1 MHIRESFQE
10 IYLASNETI
19 FEELLKKWFFW
30 ATHSQLKPM
39 KEAAYTIKN
48 HWSGVIRWKKSQL
61 NNGILEGLN
70 SLIQA
75 TKSKARGYKT
85 FDCYKTIIYLLTAD
99 LDFTKINPNII
110 SN

>member
-1 MHIRESFQE
+1 ME
-10 IYLASNETI
+10 
-19 FEELLKKWFFW
+19 
-30 ATHSQLKPM
+30 
-39 KEAAYTIKN
+39 
-48 HWSGVIRWKKSQL
+48 KSQL

-75 TKSKARGYKT
+75 AKSKARGYKT